1 MRGDTDLAADF
12 LSEYFSAFR
21 NHGSFQVLLQLF
33 WTAPIGHDDR
43 QFNEIGH
50 SAGTY
55 DNCSVSTWSGA
66 AAVVIAAVTRRVD
79 KATAPSEVS

>member
-21 NHGSFQVLLQLF
+21 NHESFEVLLQLF

-55 DNCSVSTWSGA
+55 DNCRCPLGLARPLWSLP
-66 AAVVIAAVTRRVD
+66 R
-79 KATAPSEVS
+79 